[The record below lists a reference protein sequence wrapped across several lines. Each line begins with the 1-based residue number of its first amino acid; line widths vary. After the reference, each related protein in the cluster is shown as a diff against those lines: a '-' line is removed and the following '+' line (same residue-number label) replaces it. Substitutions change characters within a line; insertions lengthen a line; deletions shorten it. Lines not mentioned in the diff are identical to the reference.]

1 MDKSPVI
8 RIWITNKNNS
18 EITNEINDLWDNL
31 RITNLKLWEVEDQKR
46 LCEKNKTFDKNFI
59 ELARNVYRLNDERAK
74 IKLKINEILGSN
86 IKEVKSHF

>member
-1 MDKSPVI
+1 MK
-8 RIWITNKNNS
+8 KNVK
-18 EITNEINDLWDNL
+18 ITNEINDLWDNL

-74 IKLKINEILGSN
+74 IKLKINNLSGSN
-86 IKEVKSHF
+86 IKEIKQYTEY